1 MEATSQDDDAVSLP
15 PSVDEGAAVDDQ
27 NEDLDQ
33 SSEVSL
39 PASVDEDTV
48 ASTCCKKG
56 QCPSKFS
63 KEWLEAYKL
72 KVQSMSL
79 KDRHPHIYQLVKRC
93 HDDTGENA
101 SKKIIWKIEDK
112 PVCRRFWEQVHGIG
126 PGQLDNMVGF
136 AKAGQS
142 QLPSN
147 APRLGRATSA
157 MNQLDVWFLRLYQ
170 ELAEPLAIPGSED
183 IIPPELDEA
192 GNAIGQC
199 QHEVVKDV
207 NHPLY
212 ALATNA
218 SRHVHGQGKDVKV
231 PLRYL
236 NFESVKE
243 LWHFYL
249 VDEDIAKQASRDTF
263 NRSWQTWKNYVPLKN
278 AGQQSKCTIC
288 AQLSVA
294 RTEATEV
301 AVREELD
308 LQKKQHLDVVM
319 ADRRVNVR
327 GNKLS
332 ESEKVWLKGQNDQLF
347 FKLQLDG
354 MDQAKFSL
362 PRMKRLNGT
371 SLLQKIWRPSMHIVG
386 CLVFGMLEYYAI
398 LPSDCPKDSSMNCTI
413 VSRVID
419 ILAEKLRAMGEAHS
433 FPAVMLVNVDNT
445 PRESKN
451 SFFASY
457 LASLISRGL
466 FREIECQY
474 LQCDHTHNELDQRF
488 STMSSKISKADHLED
503 PGDLVQ
509 YLKDNMTAAAGR
521 DLVVEF
527 LPNTWNFKDWMA
539 GYGLHVQGL
548 TATHCE
554 PYANHVWRFAKRLM
568 IETEDVENHQ
578 PDWQTLEEHPQDIIL
593 QVKQF
598 MSSAG
603 LSQKPQLL
611 PSVQILS
618 HFFVVGVNE
627 FSHFFDDL
635 QVNESCEMIRG

>member
-1 MEATSQDDDAVSLP
+1 MDASQDEDAVSLP
-15 PSVDEGAAVDDQ
+15 PSVAEDAAVD
-27 NEDLDQ
+27 EDVDK

-39 PASVDEDTV
+39 PAPVDEDIGV
-48 ASTCCKKG
+48 ASACCKKG

-79 KDRHPHIYQLVKRC
+79 KDRHPHIYHLVKRC
-93 HDDTGENA
+93 HDDAGENA
-101 SKKIIWKIEDK
+101 SKRIIWKIEDK

-126 PGQLDNMVGF
+126 PGQLDHMVGY

-142 QLPSN
+142 QLPSS
-147 APRLGRATSA
+147 APRLGRATPA

-170 ELAEPLAIPGSED
+170 ELAEPLAIPGSGDD
-183 IIPPELDEA
+183 IIPPEFDEA

-218 SRHVHGQGKDVKV
+218 SRQVHGQGKDAKV

-243 LWHFYL
+243 LWNFYQ
-249 VDEDIAKQASRDTF
+249 VDEDMTQQASRDTF
-263 NRSWQTWKNYVPLKN
+263 NKAWQSWKNFVPLKN

-288 AQLSVA
+288 AELSVA
-294 RTEATEV
+294 RTEATEA
-301 AVREELD
+301 AVREDLD

-332 ESEKVWLKGQNDQLF
+332 ESEKVWAKGQNDQLF

-354 MDQAKFSL
+354 MDQSKFSL
-362 PRMKRLNGT
+362 PRMKRLIGT

-386 CLVFGMLEYYAI
+386 CLVFGMLEYYAV
-398 LPSDCPKDSSMNCTI
+398 LPSDCPKDASMNCTI

-419 ILAEKLRAMGEAHS
+419 ILAEKLHQKGEGFC
-433 FPAVMLVNVDNT
+433 FPGVMIVNVDNT

-451 SFFASY
+451 SIFGSY
-457 LASLISRGL
+457 LASPVSRDI
-466 FREIECQY
+466 FREVECQY

-488 STMSSKISKADHLED
+488 SSMASKIGKADHLED

-509 YLKDNMTAAAGR
+509 YLKDNMTAAGGR
-521 DLVVEF
+521 DLVVEL
-527 LPNTWNFKDWMA
+527 LPNTWNFKEWMV

-548 TATHCE
+548 TSTHCE
-554 PYANHVWRFAKRLM
+554 PHANHVWRFAKRFM
-568 IETEDVENHQ
+568 IETEDVENHH
-578 PDWQTLEEHPQDIIL
+578 PDWQTLEEHPQDVIL

-611 PSVQILS
+611 PSVQLFS
-618 HFFVVGVNE
+618 DFFRLGANV
-627 FSHFFDDL
+627 FMFFL
-635 QVNESCEMIRG
+635 